1 MAAAMY
7 KLVGAFQERI
17 AQSMF
22 QTNKQKKNTLLL
34 AVVDYDFR
42 GSVLGRVFLGD
53 VYVSRAQQVA

>member
-22 QTNKQKKNTLLL
+22 QTNKHKKNTLLP
-34 AVVDYDFR
+34 AVVDYDF